1 MVPVLDFGVDAE
13 FVAHTVCAKIHQPV
27 ASPVL
32 LGKSGERQEEEKHQ
46 EFLVQDFDW
55 LYLNPGF
62 PG

>member
-32 LGKSGERQEEEKHQ
+32 LGKSGERQEE
-46 EFLVQDFDW
+46 
-55 LYLNPGF
+55 
-62 PG
+62 